1 MLLAKPL
8 ASWLCPYLDAEDR
21 FGLLA
26 HQLLDGSHVLLA
38 EIAAAKD
45 PAGAAVAEDADLAED
60 RERPQHRCVVLHRP
74 LEKPR
79 DQRTARREHAPQADF
94 VQRLQCPCALHFR
107 ARGEQP
113 SAF

>member
-45 PAGAAVAEDADLAED
+45 PAGTAVAEDADLAEY

-79 DQRTARREHAPQADF
+79 DQRTAPRRPAPKTHF
-94 VQRLQCPCALHFR
+94 VHPVPCPPSLHLR
-107 ARGEQP
+107 
-113 SAF
+113 

>member
-45 PAGAAVAEDADLAED
+45 PAGTPVAEDADLAEY
-60 RERPQHRCVVLHRP
+60 RERPQHRCVVLPRP

-79 DQRTARREHAPQADF
+79 GERTARPEPPPQADF
-94 VQRLQCPCALHFR
+94 VERFQCPR
-107 ARGEQP
+107 
-113 SAF
+113 